1 MSGPL
6 DHSAADII
14 RNLLIDL
21 GHGTAPSDAGAWPV
35 YVSVMPNSP
44 DSTIVVIDQT
54 GELQGKL
61 HPISR
66 VVEREGVQ
74 ILVRDAQHFD
84 GHNKADNIAKGLDA
98 VSQVGVRVGD
108 VAGTGDATY
117 TVHAVTRRSGPIA
130 LGKETPNSKRNLW
143 SINVVSALRQTS

>member
-6 DHSAADII
+6 DHSAADVI

-21 GHGTAPSDAGAWPV
+21 GHGTAPSDAAAWPV
-35 YVSVMPNSP
+35 YVSVLPDLP
-44 DSTIVVIDQT
+44 DSVIVVIDQT

-61 HPISR
+61 HPTSE

-74 ILVRDAQHFD
+74 ILVRDADHYN
-84 GHNKADNIAKGLDA
+84 GHNKADDVAKGLDA

-117 TVHAVTRRSGPIA
+117 TVHSVTRRSGPIA

-143 SINVVSALRQTS
+143 SINVVTPLRQTS